1 MSFMSPFAS
10 LPKRYRQGRAE
21 LLELL
26 LFITVDLLCQVLY
39 GAALPQDELNVLVE
53 ALSEY
58 TVPATAHRGVYP
70 GGLDCYDYHRK
81 VAKEISDKAPDG
93 VFAKIIM
100 KDEHMSET
108 NRYENC
114 AFFLEA
120 LTPVFASFWTLC
132 NVLLKS
138 SHESN
143 IKDVCLQDPVFR
155 EKCIKE
161 SLRMYPPVPVLWARI
176 ANKTHS
182 FDNPL
187 YDATVEDKRGILG
200 RIFSKPDFRT
210 VKSITIK
217 KDTMVFT
224 VPACLH
230 YDDRFWLNPEEFLP
244 SRWDKDPRII
254 KSNTTTVRLARK
266 TCWGALALS
275 KEEDIEAR
283 QEYFCN
289 SCLFSSY
296 PSLSQVFNILV
307 VIKIVSREGLL
318 EREEVCIRQYC
329 SPPQVQTLWIKRRG

>member
-1 MSFMSPFAS
+1 MSAIALRPE
-10 LPKRYRQGRAE
+10 RYRQGRAE

-53 ALSEY
+53 ALAEY
-58 TVPATAHRGVYP
+58 TVPATPHRGVYP

-100 KDEHMSET
+100 KDEHMTET

-230 YDDRFWLNPEEFLP
+230 YDDRFWLNPEEFVP
-244 SRWDKDPRII
+244 SRWDKDPSII

-266 TCWGALALS
+266 TCWGALALG
-275 KEEDIEAR
+275 KGEDIEAR
-283 QEYFCN
+283 
-289 SCLFSSY
+289 
-296 PSLSQVFNILV
+296 
-307 VIKIVSREGLL
+307 
-318 EREEVCIRQYC
+318 
-329 SPPQVQTLWIKRRG
+329 